1 MAAVPSCKTQV
12 PSAAG
17 QPEAAAWQE
26 ARERLARRFGAQL
39 EEWWPRVPALVAGLC
54 ERWQLDLGA
63 PVGTGNTSLVLR
75 CRRANGRPAILKV
88 TPDAAIAATEAF
100 ALRGWA
106 PSGRVP
112 AVWDADPDAG
122 ALLLEAIAIHAPLPD
137 QAAGVTIEQIAGLI
151 RDLHGSGA
159 PVTGPGVG
167 PLADRVDVIF
177 GLWAG
182 RRARSEAMSRAVP
195 AGRLERGH
203 ELARSLAA
211 TPAAPPVLLHGDL
224 HPGNVLDGGPARGLV
239 AIDPRPSVGEPAA
252 DVVDWVFWR
261 ADGVSAWETRNQEL
275 ATALG
280 LDPARLWTWCTAF
293 AAMFA
298 ASCAARGDLA
308 PVQDLLAIAP

>member
-1 MAAVPSCKTQV
+1 MASVADRPD
-12 PSAAG
+12 P
-17 QPEAAAWQE
+17 AAWQA
-26 ARERLARRFGAQL
+26 ARERLSRRFGAQL
-39 EEWWPRVPALVAGLC
+39 EDWWPRVPALLAGLC
-54 ERWQLDLGA
+54 ERWQLDLGTPA
-63 PVGTGNTSLVLR
+63 GSGNTSLVLR
-75 CRRANGRPAILKV
+75 CRRADGRSAILKV

-112 AVWDADPDAG
+112 AVWGADPGLG
-122 ALLLEAIAIHAPLPD
+122 ALLLEAIAGETTLSDRTASVSL
-137 QAAGVTIEQIAGLI
+137 GQIAGLI

-167 PLADRVDVIF
+167 PLADRVDFIF
-177 GLWAG
+177 GLWTG
-182 RRARSEAMSRAVP
+182 RRAASDAMSLAVP
-195 AGRLERGH
+195 AGRLELGH

-211 TPAAPPVLLHGDL
+211 APAAPPVLLHGDL

-252 DVVDWVFWR
+252 DVVDWVFWQ
-261 ADGVSAWETRNQEL
+261 ADGVAAWQARNQEL
-275 ATALG
+275 ATALR
-280 LDPARLWTWCTAF
+280 LDPARLWSWCTAF
-293 AAMFA
+293 AAMLA

>member
-1 MAAVPSCKTQV
+1 VPRAADQHD
-12 PSAAG
+12 SA
-17 QPEAAAWQE
+17 PWQA
-26 ARERLARRFGAQL
+26 ARERLRLRFGAQL

-54 ERWQLDLGA
+54 ARWQLDLGT
-63 PVGTGNTSLVLR
+63 PVGSGNTSLVLR
-75 CRRANGRPAILKV
+75 CRRADGRPAMLKV

-112 AVWDADPDAG
+112 AVWDADPDLG
-122 ALLLEAIAIHAPLPD
+122 AILIEAIAGETTLSD
-137 QAAGVTIEQIAGLI
+137 RAAGVTLEQIAGLI

-195 AGRLERGH
+195 PGRLERGH

-211 TPAAPPVLLHGDL
+211 VPAAPPVLLHGDL

-239 AIDPRPSVGEPAA
+239 AIDPRASVGEPAA

-261 ADGVSAWETRNQEL
+261 ADSVTAWQARNQEL
-275 ATALG
+275 ATTLD
-280 LDPARLWTWCTAF
+280 LDPARLWSWCTAF
-293 AAMFA
+293 AAMLA

-308 PVQDLLAIAP
+308 PVPDLLAIAP